1 MMRIS
6 LLFISIIIFSI
17 GCGSSDKR
25 EIGNILSKR
34 QKAFETKDVE
44 IYLSCISPNYEE
56 KKKGEVI
63 GIDEI
68 KKKFLSNVSLFDSIE
83 INSNDTSI
91 YVQVDKAL
99 VAQKTDVRVKIDQD
113 ESLFR
118 LDERL
123 GFEKVD
129 GKWLIVKESDT
140 DFLEGFVFGGN

>member
-1 MMRIS
+1 MIRVS
-6 LLFISIIIFSI
+6 LFFIFIVVLSI
-17 GCGSSDKR
+17 GCGSSDKS
-25 EIGNILSKR
+25 EIGDILSKR
-34 QKAFETKDVE
+34 EKAFETKDVE
-44 IYLSCISPNYEE
+44 IYLSCISPNYEAE
-56 KKKGEVI
+56 RNGKVI

-83 INSNDTSI
+83 IESDDTSI

-99 VAQKTDVRVKIDQD
+99 VAQKTDVRVKIDKD

-129 GKWLIVKESDT
+129 GRWLIVEESDT